1 MIEQRDLAANTFAD
15 VVDGFG
21 DEWSRFDQSALAG
34 EELQAMFDDYFSIFP
49 WNKVSKTAV
58 GIDIG
63 CGSGR
68 WARLVAPR
76 VGTLHCVDASADA
89 LAVAAKN
96 LQPVVRAVAHI
107 DQPVLGKADAMHR
120 IAELL

>member
-1 MIEQRDLAANTFAD
+1 MMIEQRDRAANTFAD

-34 EELQAMFDDYFSIFP
+34 EELSAMFDDYFSIFP
-49 WNKVSKTAV
+49 WEKVSKKSV

-76 VGTLHCVDASADA
+76 VGELHCVDASAEA
-89 LAVAAKN
+89 LAVAARN
-96 LQPVVRAVAHI
+96 LSGQPNCRLHHASVAQLPFP
-107 DQPVLGKADAMHR
+107 DAFADFG
-120 IAELL
+120 